1 MALGE
6 ILETTA
12 LKLLSG
18 KASTLIVASCPVFIL
33 PISLSGTF
41 ATISRP

>member
-12 LKLLSG
+12 LKRLSG
-18 KASTLIVASCPVFIL
+18 KASTLIVAS
-33 PISLSGTF
+33 
-41 ATISRP
+41 